1 MPAHSKDPR
10 ICDEI
15 DTEHA
20 TQGPPR
26 GDGVLIILT
35 TRYHRKFYPMPRT
48 RRAIRISLLTMITA
62 TLLACQTPPPA
73 PPPPP
78 PAPVAA
84 PVPSYSG
91 PTLPIEQSDRGVQV
105 FLPSAALFEIGSAV
119 LHATQS
125 EAYINRVAEL
135 LKTKT
140 QKNVQLEG
148 HTDNVGSAAANQT
161 LSEARAKSV
170 REALVRAGVQADRVQ
185 TVGYSFNR
193 PMASNAT
200 EEGRKL
206 NRRVELIILDE
217 KVETITQGEAPNAFE
232 SAWAKLK
239 SMIDQGLVKAVAAR

>member
-1 MPAHSKDPR
+1 
-10 ICDEI
+10 
-15 DTEHA
+15 
-20 TQGPPR
+20 
-26 GDGVLIILT
+26 
-35 TRYHRKFYPMPRT
+35 
-48 RRAIRISLLTMITA
+48 
-62 TLLACQTPPPA
+62 
-73 PPPPP
+73 
-78 PAPVAA
+78 
-84 PVPSYSG
+84 
-91 PTLPIEQSDRGVQV
+91 
-105 FLPSAALFEIGSAV
+105 
-119 LHATQS
+119 
-125 EAYINRVAEL
+125 L

-170 REALVRAGVQADRVQ
+170 REALVKAGVQADRVQ